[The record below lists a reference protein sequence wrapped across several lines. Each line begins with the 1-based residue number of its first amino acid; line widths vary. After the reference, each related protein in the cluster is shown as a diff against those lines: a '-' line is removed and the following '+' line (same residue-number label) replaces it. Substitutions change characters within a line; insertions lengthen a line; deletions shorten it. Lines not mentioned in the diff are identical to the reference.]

1 MAQKLREKISWK
13 NFTIA
18 LTAYFKEAIPK
29 DAAQDTRWKCLKT
42 LLVGTDDKVSMEQ
55 FSRILEWFGP
65 MKDLRSFLESV
76 EGLLRRP

>member
-1 MAQKLREKISWK
+1 
-13 NFTIA
+13 
-18 LTAYFKEAIPK
+18 
-29 DAAQDTRWKCLKT
+29 
-42 LLVGTDDKVSMEQ
+42 VSMEQ